1 MNGLSGAITEVMAK
15 RVLIIDDD
23 RDITDLVH
31 AILTDEGFSVS
42 VLHDQRPEAI
52 RMVVNQL
59 EPDCVL
65 LDGESP
71 RGYGESWGHAS
82 WMSGRNRRVPLIM
95 FTGHR
100 LDVREADTRESERSR
115 QADFVSIVEKP
126 FDLDTL
132 VSAVSNAVGLSIPF
146 SRAEEAEQAR
156 TRAFVERLQSA
167 GARNVHVSTRR
178 EWANFETEDG
188 TFVQVYWWQRDG
200 VYYVARYSPTGGRVE
215 TIGRFF
221 DLEAAIAVGVGLRS

>member
-1 MNGLSGAITEVMAK
+1 MTQLPGTNTDVTMK
-15 RVLIIDDD
+15 RVLVIDDD

-71 RGYGESWGHAS
+71 KSYGESWGHAS
-82 WMSGRNRRVPLIM
+82 WMSGRNRRVPLVM

-100 LDVREADTRESERSR
+100 TDVREADGRESERSR
-115 QADFVSIVEKP
+115 LADFAYIVEKP

-132 VSAVSNAVGLSIPF
+132 IDAVSNAVGLSVPF
-146 SRAEEAEQAR
+146 CLTEDAERAR
-156 TRAFVERLQSA
+156 TRALVERLERA
-167 GARNVHVSTRR
+167 GAHNIHVSTRR

-200 VYYVARYSPTGGRVE
+200 VYYVARYAPIGGRVE

-221 DLEAAIAVGVGLRS
+221 DLEAAISVGVGLRS